1 MASTTQEQR
10 TVYRDKMAIFAP
22 HEEKTMWHK
31 IGVSLVVGVLLL
43 SSCTTSRPVTAGRTV
58 TSSTNY
64 NSYDEDLTANR
75 PVYNPSTTTS
85 VPANRPTA
93 PANTPSM
100 PTRKPDNRKPA
111 APVEALHINRRLDLV
126 LDTLALQ
133 NRSVRYAPG
142 FRIQVYVGTQ
152 RQQVD
157 AAKLL
162 ITQNFPELNPYL
174 SYTQPTYKLKVGDFM
189 RRLDAER
196 YYNAIRKLVNSAQ
209 LQPDKVDIRRSLL
222 IK

>member
-1 MASTTQEQR
+1 M
-10 TVYRDKMAIFAP
+10 VIFAS
-22 HEEKTMWHK
+22 HEKRTMWHK
-31 IGVSLVVGVLLL
+31 ISVSLVVGMLLL
-43 SSCTTSRPVTAGRTV
+43 NSCTTSRSVTSGRTT

-75 PVYNPSTTTS
+75 PVYNPTAATSAST
-85 VPANRPTA
+85 NRPTT
-93 PANTPSM
+93 PANTPST
-100 PTRKPDNRKPA
+100 PARKPDNRKPTM
-111 APVEALHINRRLDLV
+111 PVEALHVNRRLDLV
-126 LDTLALQ
+126 LDTLATQ

-196 YYNAIRKLVNSAQ
+196 YYSAIRKLISSAQ

-222 IK
+222 VK